1 MTDKFP
7 IWRFTGIGIL
17 AFGLV
22 YISSAVYFEITFT
35 LGFRGLSLLALT
47 SIWMLFAPAGQS
59 IKVPVPLVLLLTAM
73 VLSLTQLF
81 AMSIFQDLAG
91 MAGIAFSAVLLLN
104 ALKPTDAIN
113 AIAAGTMLIALYSV
127 WSLLWSTNA
136 WLEGKFVGPFGHWTS
151 IGLALLA
158 GLPSVMLIN
167 GKPKALIWIL
177 RITSIALIG
186 WLIYLT
192 SSRTSWLTF
201 IAVLIFVGLSFLWKN
216 YRRLA
221 ISATIVTAALLILV
235 IANWSQSLALLG
247 KNDTITGRTEI
258 WTTIVQHLTDSP
270 FVGIGWSRTF
280 TPEQP
285 FFVVLQE
292 GAGFPA
298 FHSHNDLL
306 HWSLTT
312 GVFGLLSFLLIVV
325 LIASAAI
332 VNAKSLSSRLIAIW
346 LGASLL
352 ELLISG
358 VTEISSFLPTGIF
371 MLAALGTVGVVTTQS
386 SPLRLRISL
395 KRQ

>member
-7 IWRFTGIGIL
+7 IWRLTGIGIL
-17 AFGLV
+17 AFGVV

-47 SIWMLFAPAGQS
+47 SIWMLFAPAGQT

-91 MAGIAFSAVLLLN
+91 MAGIAFSAVLMLN

-177 RITSIALIG
+177 RFTSTALIG

-201 IAVLIFVGLSFLWKN
+201 IAILIFVGLSFLWKN
-216 YRRLA
+216 YRRIA
-221 ISATIVTAALLILV
+221 ISATVVTAALLLIV

-285 FFVVLQE
+285 FFVILQE

-312 GVFGLLSFLLIVV
+312 GVFGLLSFLLIVA
-325 LIASAAI
+325 LIASAAV
-332 VNAKSLSSRLIAIW
+332 VNAKSLSNTLIAIW

-358 VTEISSFLPTGIF
+358 ITEISSYLPTGIF
-371 MLAALGTVGVVTTQS
+371 FLSALGTVGVVTTQS

-395 KRQ
+395 KRP

>member
-1 MTDKFP
+1 MTDKFQV
-7 IWRFTGIGIL
+7 WRFTGIGIL
-17 AFGLV
+17 AFAVV
-22 YISSAVYFEITFT
+22 YISSAVYLEITFT
-35 LGFRGLSLLALT
+35 LGFRGISLLALT
-47 SIWMLFAPAGQS
+47 SIWMLFAPAGQN
-59 IKVPVPLVLLLTAM
+59 IKIPIPLILLLTAM

-81 AMSIFQDLAG
+81 AMTIFQDLAG
-91 MAGIAFSAVLLLN
+91 MTGIALSAVLLLN

-113 AIAAGTMLIALYSV
+113 AIATGTMLIAAYCV

-177 RITSIALIG
+177 RLTSTALIG

-216 YRRLA
+216 FKRFA
-221 ISATIVTAALLILV
+221 ISATVVTAALLLIV

-285 FFVVLQE
+285 FFVILQE

-325 LIASAAI
+325 LILSAAL
-332 VNAKSLSSRLIAIW
+332 VNAKSLSSTLIAIW
-346 LGASLL
+346 LGSSLL

-358 VTEISSFLPTGIF
+358 ITEISSFLPTGFFI
-371 MLAALGTVGVVTTQS
+371 LTALGTVGVVTTQS

-395 KRQ
+395 KRP

>member
-1 MTDKFP
+1 
-7 IWRFTGIGIL
+7 
-17 AFGLV
+17 
-22 YISSAVYFEITFT
+22 
-35 LGFRGLSLLALT
+35 
-47 SIWMLFAPAGQS
+47 
-59 IKVPVPLVLLLTAM
+59 
-73 VLSLTQLF
+73 
-81 AMSIFQDLAG
+81 
-91 MAGIAFSAVLLLN
+91 VLLLN

-177 RITSIALIG
+177 RFTSTALIG

-201 IAVLIFVGLSFLWKN
+201 IAILIFVGLSFLWKN
-216 YRRLA
+216 YRRIA
-221 ISATIVTAALLILV
+221 ISATVVTAALLLIV

-285 FFVVLQE
+285 FFVILQE

-312 GVFGLLSFLLIVV
+312 GVFGLLSFLLIVA
-325 LIASAAI
+325 LIASAAV
-332 VNAKSLSSRLIAIW
+332 VNAKSLSNTLIAIW

-358 VTEISSFLPTGIF
+358 ITEISSYLPTGIF
-371 MLAALGTVGVVTTQS
+371 FLSALGTVGVVTTQS

-395 KRQ
+395 KRP

>member
-1 MTDKFP
+1 MTDKFQV
-7 IWRFTGIGIL
+7 WRFTGIGIL
-17 AFGLV
+17 AFAVV
-22 YISSAVYFEITFT
+22 YISSAVYLEITFT
-35 LGFRGLSLLALT
+35 LGFRGISLFALT
-47 SIWMLFAPAGQS
+47 AIWMLFAPSGQN
-59 IKVPVPLVLLLTAM
+59 IKIPIPLILLLTAM

-81 AMSIFQDLAG
+81 AMTIFQDLAG
-91 MAGIAFSAVLLLN
+91 MTGIALSAVLLLN

-113 AIAAGTMLIALYSV
+113 AIATGTMLIAAYCV

-136 WLEGKFVGPFGHWTS
+136 WLEGKFVGPFAHWTS

-167 GKPKALIWIL
+167 GRPKALIWIL
-177 RITSIALIG
+177 RVFSTALIG

-201 IAVLIFVGLSFLWKN
+201 IAVLIFVSLCFLWKR
-216 YRRLA
+216 YRKLA
-221 ISATIVTAALLILV
+221 ISASIVTAGLLV
-235 IANWSQSLALLG
+235 YVVANWSETLALLG

-258 WTTIVQHLTDSP
+258 WTTIVQHLADSP
-270 FVGIGWSRTF
+270 IVGIGWSRTF

-285 FFVVLQE
+285 FFATLQE

-312 GVFGLLSFLLIVV
+312 GIVGLISFLLLVV
-325 LIASAAI
+325 LINSSAVA
-332 VNAKSLSSRLIAIW
+332 NARSQSTSFLGIW

-352 ELLISG
+352 ELLITG
-358 VTEISSFLPTGIF
+358 ITEISSFLPTGF
-371 MLAALGTVGVVTTQS
+371 FLLAALSTVGVVTTQS
-386 SPLRLRISL
+386 SVLRSRITL
-395 KRQ
+395 KRR

>member
-1 MTDKFP
+1 MTDRFP
-7 IWRFTGIGIL
+7 IWRLTGIGIL
-17 AFGLV
+17 AFAVV

-47 SIWMLFAPAGQS
+47 SIWMLFAPVGQS

-81 AMSIFQDLAG
+81 AMTIFQDLAG

-113 AIAAGTMLIALYSV
+113 GIAAGTMLIALYSV
-127 WSLLWSTNA
+127 WSFLWSTNA

-177 RITSIALIG
+177 RITSTALIG

-201 IAVLIFVGLSFLWKN
+201 IAIFIFVGLCFLWK
-216 YRRLA
+216 RFRILA
-221 ISATIVTAALLILV
+221 ISATIFTAGLLVYLV
-235 IANWSQSLALLG
+235 ANWSETLALLG

-258 WTTIVQHLTDSP
+258 WTTIVQHLADSP
-270 FVGIGWSRTF
+270 IVGIGWSRTF

-285 FFVVLQE
+285 FFATLQE
-292 GAGFPA
+292 GAGFAA

-312 GVFGLLSFLLIVV
+312 GLIGLISFLLLVF
-325 LIASAAI
+325 LIISSA
-332 VNAKSLSSRLIAIW
+332 VENARSKSTSLISIW

-358 VTEISSFLPTGIF
+358 ITEISSFLPTGFFI
-371 MLAALGTVGVVTTQS
+371 LAALGTVGVVTTQRS
-386 SPLRLRISL
+386 ALRPCFTLTRS
-395 KRQ
+395 